1 MSRVL
6 RGACHN
12 TQYHIPNAIQE
23 CKMVNVDPAKPL
35 KEFKP
40 KKEFFVG
47 IDSDGCAFD
56 SMGIKQRECFCPW
69 MIGHFG
75 LQPVAQAARECKD
88 FADLFSNTRGANR
101 HKTIKRILAELLPS
115 HPMVKERNFKVP
127 QFPHYF
133 AWVDD
138 PKSVLSDDGLKQA
151 IEKASD
157 PAAKRELELVLT
169 WSQRVNWA
177 IKEIVKQ
184 MPPFP
189 YVRESLEKIKPLV
202 DVIVVSATPGEAL
215 IREWEE
221 HDIAKYVNVIAG
233 QEMGTKAQH
242 LEYAAKGKYDKD
254 HILMI
259 GDALGDLKAARANNA
274 LFYPVNPGSEVE
286 SWKRFH
292 DEAFDRFIKGGYAGK
307 YEEKLIA
314 EFEKCLPGTPPWQK

>member
-1 MSRVL
+1 M
-6 RGACHN
+6 A
-12 TQYHIPNAIQE
+12 
-23 CKMVNVDPAKPL
+23 NVDPAKAL
-35 KEFKP
+35 KDFRP
-40 KKEFFVG
+40 QKKFFVG

-101 HKTIKRILAELLPS
+101 HKTIKRILAVLLPS
-115 HPMVKERNFKVP
+115 HPIVKERNFKVP

-157 PAAKRELELVLT
+157 PAAKRELELVLA

-184 MPPFP
+184 IPPFP
-189 YVRESLEKIKPLV
+189 YVRESLEKIGPSA

-215 IREWEE
+215 AREWQE
-221 HDIAKYVNVIAG
+221 HDIAKYVDVIAG

-242 LEYAAKGKYDKD
+242 LEYAARGKYEKE

-259 GDALGDLKAARANNA
+259 GDALGDLKAARANDA
-274 LFYPVNPGSEVE
+274 LFYPVNPGGEVK

-292 DEAFDRFIKGGYAGK
+292 DEAFDRFIKGRYADK

-314 EFEKCLPGTPPWQK
+314 EFEKCLPETPPWQKDFSR

>member
-1 MSRVL
+1 
-6 RGACHN
+6 
-12 TQYHIPNAIQE
+12 
-23 CKMVNVDPAKPL
+23 MVNVDPAKPL
-35 KEFKP
+35 KDFKP
-40 KKEFFVG
+40 KKKFFVG

-151 IEKASD
+151 IGKASD
-157 PAAKRELELVLT
+157 PAAKRELELVLA

-189 YVRESLEKIKPLV
+189 YVRESLEKIGPLA

-274 LFYPVNPGSEVE
+274 LFYPVNPGSEVK

-314 EFEKCLPGTPPWQK
+314 EFEKCLPETPPWQK